1 MKVIKTYTVDNTEKL
16 KDINLDIDDS
26 QIKLLESKDNNIYIT
41 IKSNKNIKSED
52 YIKLDQDDTTVEIS
66 SKKNTRIHF
75 LKNTTN
81 QIEIQIPKS
90 YTQNI
95 SIKTDIGDITS
106 NKNLNLNN
114 FNITSN
120 IGDIELNK
128 KIKCQRFNIVND
140 TGDIDIKNIDGS
152 GSIKSDVGDIECDI
166 TGINQDININ
176 SDIGDVDLGIAR
188 DLSFK
193 FDSSK
198 NPDEIDI
205 NFNNISKNGES
216 FYGEYGENPKY
227 TIKAVSDIGNVKIE
241 YR

>member
-140 TGDIDIKNIDGS
+140 TGDIDIKNIDDYFFLF
-152 GSIKSDVGDIECDI
+152 I
-166 TGINQDININ
+166 
-176 SDIGDVDLGIAR
+176 L
-188 DLSFK
+188 
-193 FDSSK
+193 
-198 NPDEIDI
+198 
-205 NFNNISKNGES
+205 
-216 FYGEYGENPKY
+216 
-227 TIKAVSDIGNVKIE
+227 
-241 YR
+241 